1 MAKHNELVKQGEL
14 IAIHF
19 LKMERFS
26 ILETNWR
33 WQKAEIDI
41 LIQDKKTLA
50 LVEVKTRSS
59 KKFGRPEEAITNKKQ
74 SLMQDAAE
82 AYLAEKGLDYEIRF
96 DVVSIILDEKEG
108 SIEHLKNAF

>member
-1 MAKHNELVKQGEL
+1 MAKHNQLGKEGEL
-14 IAIHF
+14 IALHF
-19 LKMERFS
+19 LKTEGFS

-33 WQKAEIDI
+33 SQKAEIDI
-41 LIQDKKTLA
+41 IIQDKKTLA

-82 AYLAEKGLDYEIRF
+82 AYLAG
-96 DVVSIILDEKEG
+96 
-108 SIEHLKNAF
+108 

>member
-1 MAKHNELVKQGEL
+1 MAKHNKLGKEGEL
-14 IAIHF
+14 LAFHF
-19 LKMERFS
+19 LRGDGFV

-41 LIQDKKTLA
+41 IMLDQKVLV

-59 KKFGRPEEAITNKKQ
+59 KKFGKPEEAITNKKQ

-82 AYLAEKGLDYEIRF
+82 AYLAEKNFDHEIRF
-96 DVVSIILDEKEG
+96 DVVSIILDEKKG
-108 SIEHLKNAF
+108 SIEHIKNAF